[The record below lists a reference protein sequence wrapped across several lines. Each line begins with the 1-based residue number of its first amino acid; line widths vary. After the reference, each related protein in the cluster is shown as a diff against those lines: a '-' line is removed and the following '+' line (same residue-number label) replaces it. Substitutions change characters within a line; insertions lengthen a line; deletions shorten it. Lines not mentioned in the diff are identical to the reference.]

1 MIGKFGQ
8 DFIDLEEILNFIP
21 RWKTNK
27 QISLIQSI
35 IKWVANQELIFL
47 NTSATLNVC
56 SQKTWQSTP

>member
-8 DFIDLEEILNFIP
+8 DFIYLEEILNFLP

-27 QISLIQSI
+27 QTSLIQSI
-35 IKWVANQELIFL
+35 LKWVANQELIFL